1 MSVKF
6 DGLVFVFL
14 GVYLAAY
21 DMKMEW
27 LVVKGIC
34 GYADGTECD
43 LDEWAHFASVMAA
56 SVVDN
61 ILSDSVIFQGWPN
74 FKGNS
79 ILGQEIERFVKIYWV
94 FTIVLGL

>member
-1 MSVKF
+1 
-6 DGLVFVFL
+6 
-14 GVYLAAY
+14 
-21 DMKMEW
+21 MKMEW

-34 GYADGTECD
+34 GYADGTECN
-43 LDEWAHFASVMAA
+43 LDEWEHFASVMAA

-79 ILGQEIERFVKIYWV
+79 ILWILFIGCPQWSWV
-94 FTIVLGL
+94 YNWP